1 MVSDINC
8 GRFPL
13 YPRAYRIISNLY
25 TLNFF
30 FAEKPGI
37 PQQPMVTSVTEDS
50 CLVTWK
56 PPSSDGGAKIK
67 NYYLE
72 KREKKQ
78 NKWIAVTT
86 EEIHETCYTVKGL
99 IEGFEYEF
107 HVKCENI
114 GGESDWSEISEPIIP
129 KSDTAPRAP
138 FFKEELRNMCVKY
151 KANATFVTKVIG
163 YPKPIVKWYKNG
175 KEILPDG
182 EKIKIQEFKGGYY
195 QLVISNADENDVA
208 VYQIRATN
216 QEGSISTTVTLDVEG
231 MTALCFHMRLYNTNG
246 HGIFLYMANTIS

>member
-1 MVSDINC
+1 
-8 GRFPL
+8 
-13 YPRAYRIISNLY
+13 
-25 TLNFF
+25 
-30 FAEKPGI
+30 
-37 PQQPMVTSVTEDS
+37 MVTSFTNDS
-50 CLVTWK
+50 CVVTWK
-56 PPSSDGGAKIK
+56 APSSDGGAKIK

-86 EEIHETCYTVKGL
+86 EEIHETTFTVSGL

-107 HVKCENI
+107 RVKCENI
-114 GGESDWSEISEPIIP
+114 GGESDWSEISVPVIP

-138 FFKEELRNMCVKY
+138 FFKEELRDMCVKY

-163 YPKPIVKWYKNG
+163 HPKPIVKWYKNG

-216 QEGSISTTVTLDVEG
+216 QQGSISTTVALDVEG
-231 MTALCFHMRLYNTNG
+231 MTALCFHRCFCKTIGLDFV
-246 HGIFLYMANTIS
+246 FLTHNQLKIY

>member
-1 MVSDINC
+1 MQKHDKTKNNIKSTYSQLC
-8 GRFPL
+8 
-13 YPRAYRIISNLY
+13 
-25 TLNFF
+25 

-37 PQQPMVTSVTEDS
+37 PHQPVVTSFTKDS

-86 EEIHETCYTVKGL
+86 EEIHETHYTVKGL

-107 HVKCENI
+107 RVKCENI
-114 GGESDWSEISEPIIP
+114 GGESDWSEISEPVIP

-138 FFKEELRNMCVKY
+138 SFKEELRDMCVKY
-151 KANATFVTKVIG
+151 QANATFVTKVIG
-163 YPKPIVKWYKNG
+163 HPKPIVKWYKNG

-182 EKIKIQEFKGGYY
+182 EKIKSQEFKGGYY
-195 QLVISNADENDVA
+195 QLVIGNADGNDVA

-231 MTALCFHMRLYNTNG
+231 ITALFFHIYVSL
-246 HGIFLYMANTIS
+246 